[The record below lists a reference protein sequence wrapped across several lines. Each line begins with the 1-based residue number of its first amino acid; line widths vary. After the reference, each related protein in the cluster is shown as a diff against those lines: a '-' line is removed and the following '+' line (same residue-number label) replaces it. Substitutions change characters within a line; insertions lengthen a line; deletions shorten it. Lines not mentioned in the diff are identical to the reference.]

1 MKKALMNNYTD
12 SSLKTPHG
20 LASEYESAITSAL
33 ATEFSLIPDTLSL
46 LLEDEDGAYWSREE
60 SGTLCVL
67 VLGQENGHLYLVTG
81 RWDEEQGCLGDFK
94 CGMLG

>member
-1 MKKALMNNYTD
+1 MDLP
-12 SSLKTPHG
+12 LKVPNE
-20 LASEYESAITSAL
+20 LASEYEPAITVS
-33 ATEFSLIPDTLSL
+33 TGRRSSLLFRILSSL

-60 SGTLCVL
+60 PGTLCVL

-81 RWDEEQGCLGDFK
+81 RWDEEQGCLQDFK